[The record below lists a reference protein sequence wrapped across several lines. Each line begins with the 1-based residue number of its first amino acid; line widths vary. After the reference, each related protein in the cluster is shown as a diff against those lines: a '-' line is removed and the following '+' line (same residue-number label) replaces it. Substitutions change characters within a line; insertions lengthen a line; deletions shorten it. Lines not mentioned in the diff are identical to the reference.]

1 MKELDKLSKCCKAK
15 LYNRAEAYHSPVNVC
30 TICEKITDEYGNP
43 IITGDSDTDELLEDE
58 RVAQEEDICPW
69 GEPLHNHHDGCP
81 SCYIADKYGYKT
93 SEDISKGLKK
103 YLRGEK

>member
-1 MKELDKLSKCCKAK
+1 MTTNDFDELTPEQTANVFENDDTIRRTLEHIDK
-15 LYNRAEAYHSPVNVC
+15 
-30 TICEKITDEYGNP
+30 YGNP
-43 IITGDSDTDELLEDE
+43 VITGDSDTDELLEDE
-58 RVAQEEDICPW
+58 RIAQEEDICPW

-103 YLRGEK
+103 YLQGKKIN